1 MLCYRCESCSLELA
15 PLWPLERK
23 NYELAG
29 IVLRICMNCGLEQN
43 HAGDDDPLTAEQ
55 AAIEAPSQ

>member
-1 MLCYRCESCSLELA
+1 MLCYRCESSALELA

-23 NYELAG
+23 NYEEAG

-43 HAGDDDPLTAEQ
+43 HSGDDEPLTARQ
-55 AAIEAPSQ
+55 AALEAPSE